1 MPGVCYSQNVM
12 LCLQCRRWQPKAAW
26 SPAQWKR
33 LQCVALDL
41 QRNCCSECSPNW
53 WKPTTTRT
61 SPTSSDS
68 GRHPEPVWAQN
79 LLAVL
84 GVASTGELVQRIYR
98 VATLWRRVNQER
110 PLSEFIIHWMQV
122 WGKSYRKRLS
132 HSGALRYRQGMDGLL
147 NDVEGH
153 WMDPVSRQRYFDPG
167 NDIYSR
173 AFQLAFPE
181 ICGEENWNVKTQGD
195 IFEAILALK
204 CLDDYGAV
212 RHLPG
217 YPHFPDNCPAARVAA
232 WVEEL
237 ATLVWGV
244 CLIYPVTDSPAEWAS
259 RWHVQDATTYESVD

>member
-1 MPGVCYSQNVM
+1 MPGVCYIQNVM

-33 LQCVALDL
+33 LQCVTLDL
-41 QRNCCSECSPNW
+41 QRNCCSQCNAEW
-53 WKPTTTRT
+53 WTPTPTTN

-84 GVASTGELVQRIYR
+84 RVDSTGELIQRTYR
-98 VATLWRRVNQER
+98 VATLWRRVTLGR
-110 PLSEFIIHWMQV
+110 PLSEFIIHWMQDL
-122 WGKSYRKRLS
+122 GKSYRKRLS

-173 AFQLAFPE
+173 AFHLAFPE
-181 ICGEENWNVKTQGD
+181 ICGDVNWNEKTQGD
-195 IFEAILALK
+195 IFEAILSLK
-204 CLDDYGAV
+204 CMDDFGAV
-212 RHLPG
+212 RHWPA
-217 YPHFPDNCPAARVAA
+217 YPHFPDNGPVARVAA

-259 RWHVQDATTYESVD
+259 RWHVEDATSYESVD